1 VKLVLPSIFVQL
13 HPKDQ
18 AYFRQSREAYLGM
31 TIEALAARREEF
43 VPAFKAALIPLR
55 TTLRA
60 QPFLAGDG
68 PMFADHIV
76 FGALQWARLASAVPL
91 LELDDPI
98 WAWMES
104 LIDAYAIR

>member
-1 VKLVLPSIFVQL
+1 MVPSSV
-13 HPKDQ
+13 
-18 AYFRQSREAYLGM
+18 
-31 TIEALAARREEF
+31 TIATRSVSCSGGSGSGAGF
-43 VPAFKAALIPLR
+43 
-55 TTLRA
+55 TTGCGLRA
-60 QPFLAGDG
+60 GAAWAGVAAAAMTAQTVTANRINMDVSWRS
-68 PMFADHIV
+68 PAYADHIV